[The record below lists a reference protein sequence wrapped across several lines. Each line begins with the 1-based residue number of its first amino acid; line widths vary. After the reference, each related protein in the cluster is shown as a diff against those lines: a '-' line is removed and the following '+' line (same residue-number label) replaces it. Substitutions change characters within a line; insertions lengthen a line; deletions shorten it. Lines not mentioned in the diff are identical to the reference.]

1 MPPIQESGQSCSCS
15 LLLSAKPRHAGFVH
29 QLIEIHT
36 ALDAAQQT
44 IGGILPQITGMIRF
58 LFRLTGVG
66 AVSGN
71 PYKVRLVHIDV
82 VRLVRMVGDV
92 QTDALHTQP
101 AQLCNVSGNL
111 LADIPRLHT
120 ARLDVENEIQRIG
133 ARNALHEELSFLN
146 RGFLVIEQ
154 TIGIRAVGNV
164 MFFTAEGIFLVLLV
178 NLLMTVLRTENAEVQ
193 FAGSLAPVD
202 RALPLGQVCDL
213 PLDIVFLLGLR
224 LRLNRNSVLRSLSFL
239 LVVLCV
245 IRIVF
250 AIRINLN
257 LRLCSLQRS
266 AGQLAHNSV
275 HFQLL
280 VLLEFRYCSM
290 RCGAEIAIDAIAA
303 HGVAAALQH
312 SFLNQMLLSK
322 PGEYVTF
329 KQATEA
335 GSVVRKGEKAQ
346 IVVFW
351 KPLDVVEKDKEGKP
365 VKKTIPL
372 LKYYNVF
379 HIDQCE
385 NLKPRFTPENLKPA
399 DPISEAET
407 ILADY
412 SQRSGCRIIHEKQN
426 KAFYRPST
434 DEIHLPLREQFP
446 QIAEYYSTAFHEV
459 THSTGHKSRLDRLS
473 SPAWFGSEN
482 YSKEELIAE
491 MGAAIL
497 MNELGIETA
506 GSFKNSAAYIQ
517 SWLRALKDDNKMI
530 VSAASKAE
538 KAVKL
543 VLGIEQPA
551 DNMPAT
557 A

>member
-1 MPPIQESGQSCSCS
+1 MAIN
-15 LLLSAKPRHAGFVH
+15 VY
-29 QLIEIHT
+29 
-36 ALDAAQQT
+36 
-44 IGGILPQITGMIRF
+44 QIVTDRIIAE
-58 LFRLTGVG
+58 LEE
-66 AVSGN
+66 GN
-71 PYKVRLVHIDV
+71 IPWVRPW
-82 VRLVRMVGDV
+82 M
-92 QTDALHTQP
+92 
-101 AQLCNVSGNL
+101 
-111 LADIPRLHT
+111 
-120 ARLDVENEIQRIG
+120 G
-133 ARNALHEELSFLN
+133 AR
-146 RGFLVIEQ
+146 
-154 TIGIRAVGNV
+154 T
-164 MFFTAEGIFLVLLV
+164 
-178 NLLMTVLRTENAEVQ
+178 
-193 FAGSLAPVD
+193 
-202 RALPLGQVCDL
+202 
-213 PLDIVFLLGLR
+213 
-224 LRLNRNSVLRSLSFL
+224 
-239 LVVLCV
+239 
-245 IRIVF
+245 
-250 AIRINLN
+250 
-257 LRLCSLQRS
+257 
-266 AGQLAHNSV
+266 
-275 HFQLL
+275 
-280 VLLEFRYCSM
+280 
-290 RCGAEIAIDAIAA
+290 GAYSRVT
-303 HGVAAALQH
+303 GRPY

-385 NLKPRFTPENLKPA
+385 NLKPRFTPENLKPS
-399 DPISEAET
+399 DPIVEAET

-446 QIAEYYSTAFHEV
+446 QIAEYYSTVFHEV

-482 YSKEELIAE
+482 YSKEELVAE

-530 VSAASKAE
+530 VSAAGKAE

>member
-1 MPPIQESGQSCSCS
+1 MHR
-15 LLLSAKPRHAGFVH
+15 LSARYDAGC
-29 QLIEIHT
+29 T
-36 ALDAAQQT
+36 R
-44 IGGILPQITGMIRF
+44 QIF
-58 LFRLTGVG
+58 LTTKGVYLM
-66 AVSGN
+66 AINVYQIVTDRIIAELEKGN
-71 PYKVRLVHIDV
+71 IPWVRPW
-82 VRLVRMVGDV
+82 M
-92 QTDALHTQP
+92 
-101 AQLCNVSGNL
+101 
-111 LADIPRLHT
+111 
-120 ARLDVENEIQRIG
+120 G
-133 ARNALHEELSFLN
+133 AR
-146 RGFLVIEQ
+146 
-154 TIGIRAVGNV
+154 T
-164 MFFTAEGIFLVLLV
+164 
-178 NLLMTVLRTENAEVQ
+178 
-193 FAGSLAPVD
+193 
-202 RALPLGQVCDL
+202 
-213 PLDIVFLLGLR
+213 
-224 LRLNRNSVLRSLSFL
+224 
-239 LVVLCV
+239 
-245 IRIVF
+245 
-250 AIRINLN
+250 
-257 LRLCSLQRS
+257 
-266 AGQLAHNSV
+266 
-275 HFQLL
+275 
-280 VLLEFRYCSM
+280 
-290 RCGAEIAIDAIAA
+290 GAYSRVT
-303 HGVAAALQH
+303 GRPY

-329 KQATEA
+329 KQTTEA

-385 NLKPRFTPENLKPA
+385 NLKPRFTPENLKPS
-399 DPISEAET
+399 DPIVEAET

-482 YSKEELIAE
+482 YSKEELVAE

-530 VSAASKAE
+530 VSAAGKAE

-543 VLGIEQPA
+543 VLGIEQPS